1 MMLLPLLE
9 ITFKPELML
18 PAASLSVAAAEGL
31 FETDCVGDF
40 G

>member
-18 PAASLSVAAAEGL
+18 PAASPSVAVRRGL
-31 FETDCVGDF
+31 FETDFVGDF